1 MTAVEL
7 YEWASS
13 EGGPTEVKQA
23 VRDLV
28 VANLSATLAFQLAEA
43 IAKDMT
49 VAAEHWKAKYEG
61 LS

>member
-7 YEWASS
+7 YEWAAS
-13 EGGPTEVKQA
+13 EGGPAPST
-23 VRDLV
+23 
-28 VANLSATLAFQLAEA
+28 TLAYQLAEA